1 MQFHFKKLKM
11 KKFSHFFFRYSVKN
25 QEGKIDKLL
34 GKVAI
39 EMGELVFLFDLSFF
53 SSPADLNF

>member
-1 MQFHFKKLKM
+1 M
-11 KKFSHFFFRYSVKN
+11 KKNQSFFFFRHSVKS

-39 EMGELVFLFDLSFF
+39 EMGELVFLFKYELSFF
-53 SSPADLNF
+53 SLPQLI